1 VPVTVEEQFRSA
13 ILAGDHA
20 GAAALLRHMP
30 PLAPTIEEA
39 SRLHELLAWAL
50 KITHA
55 ARTGYSRKLAGI
67 LRSSAYR
74 QPRSG
79 AVSTFSMRG

>member
-1 VPVTVEEQFRSA
+1 VTVEEQFRSA
-13 ILAGDHA
+13 ILTGDHA

-30 PLAPTIEEA
+30 PIEDAPQ
-39 SRLHELLAWAL
+39 LHELLVWAL

-74 QPRSG
+74 QTRSG